1 MMDAP
6 KVDEGLFFRVISGY
20 RDLFLSEH
28 AHLSESGRHQL
39 WTQQLAQFIPASF
52 ETGSTSPDTG
62 DSLTSGMTTSRS
74 NSHIG
79 PSLDSNS
86 GSNNNNITGV
96 GVKNINL
103 GKRTRQDAPRT
114 GSGVSPAKRQATV
127 CLLGPLFQPSLRSSV
142 PSLLPQHPSWN
153 LTIGRLRN
161 PTVPSMNRSP
171 PHFRPSTTR

>member
-1 MMDAP
+1 MDTP
-6 KVDEGLFFRVISGY
+6 NFDGGLFFRTISSC
-20 RDLFLSEH
+20 RDVFLSEH
-28 AHLSESGRHQL
+28 AHLSESDRHQL
-39 WTQQLAQFIPASF
+39 WTQQLAPFISASF

-62 DSLTSGMTTSRS
+62 DSLASGMMSRS

-79 PSLDSNS
+79 LSLSNS
-86 GSNNNNITGV
+86 GSNNNNNFNITGV
-96 GVKNINL
+96 GVKNVNL

-127 CLLGPLFQPSLRSSV
+127 CLLGPLFQLSLRSSV